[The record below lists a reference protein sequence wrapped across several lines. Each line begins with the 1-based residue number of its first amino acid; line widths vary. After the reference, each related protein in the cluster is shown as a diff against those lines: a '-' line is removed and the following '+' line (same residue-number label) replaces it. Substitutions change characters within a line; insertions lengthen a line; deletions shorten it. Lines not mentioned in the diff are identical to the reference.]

1 MKNNKVFIVL
11 VTICIFLLG
20 ALSFYLIYEV
30 TDEKL
35 ESKIEP
41 DNEKIEEN
49 PVNKEEHF
57 DFTLDDEEE
66 KMLNVLANY
75 AFMNNIN
82 GKFSENLIKDS
93 LITYIEL
100 NKDKT
105 ALNEVV
111 YQYKVEDDEI
121 EEFIELAGY
130 KNKNLDEVVNPEGA
144 SILYKVNKI
153 EDDYIFEISGHGLS
167 SYKVE
172 KTNTEVKNNKLVV
185 TYDAKCSEELGI
197 SKIGTLEITLA
208 YNDDFYIEN
217 IKSTPDGKEHYCY

>member
-1 MKNNKVFIVL
+1 MKNNKTFIAL

-20 ALSFYLIYEV
+20 ALSFYFIYEI
-30 TDEKL
+30 TDEKYN
-35 ESKIEP
+35 SKKDSNIE
-41 DNEKIEEN
+41 DIEKE
-49 PVNKEEHF
+49 PVNKEENSNF
-57 DFTLDDEEE
+57 VLDDTEE

-75 AFMNNIN
+75 AFMSKIN
-82 GKFSENLIKDS
+82 GKFNENLIKDS

-100 NKDKT
+100 YKDKT

-121 EEFIELAGY
+121 EDFITLAGY
-130 KNKNLDEVVNPEGA
+130 KDKNLDEVVNPLGA
-144 SILYKVNKI
+144 SILYEVNKE
-153 EDDYIFEISGHGLS
+153 EDNYIFEISGHGTS

-172 KTNTEVKNNKLVV
+172 KTKIEVIDNKLVV

-197 SKIGTLEITLA
+197 SKIGTLKLTLA

-217 IKSTPDGKEHYCY
+217 IETIPDGKEHYCY